1 MKSKPLFA
9 CLVSGIA
16 LASLAA
22 EPLRTSGVIH
32 IEHEKVAAALAS
44 GAPLVVTNN
53 FKVQTGNRTQPGE
66 VEVHERDTDIFY
78 ILKGSAT
85 FVTGGAIE
93 GAREISPG
101 ETRAKTIRGGE
112 ECRLTKGDVIVIPNR
127 VPHWFKQV
135 KGRVVYYVV
144 KVAQ

>member
-1 MKSKPLFA
+1 MKSKALFA
-9 CLVSGIA
+9 FLVCGIA

-22 EPLRTSGVIH
+22 EPLQSSGVIH
-32 IEHEKVAAALAS
+32 IEHEKVAAAFAG

-53 FKVQTGNRTQPGE
+53 FKVQTGNRTQAGE

-85 FVTGGAIE
+85 FVTGGEIE
-93 GAREISPG
+93 GARQVGPG
-101 ETRAKTIRGGE
+101 ETRAKAISGGE
-112 ECRLTKGDVIVIPNR
+112 ECRLTKGDVIVIPRR

-135 KGRVVYYVV
+135 KRRVVYYVV
-144 KVAQ
+144 KVTD

>member
-1 MKSKPLFA
+1 MKSKALFSF
-9 CLVSGIA
+9 LVSGVA

-32 IEHEKVAAALAS
+32 LEHERVAAAFAS
-44 GAPLVVTNN
+44 GTPLVVTNN

-85 FVTGGAIE
+85 FVTGGELE
-93 GAREISPG
+93 GAREIGPG
-101 ETRAKTIRGGE
+101 ETRAKTIRGGA
-112 ECRLTKGDVIVIPNR
+112 ECRLTKGDVIVIPRR

-144 KVAQ
+144 KVTD